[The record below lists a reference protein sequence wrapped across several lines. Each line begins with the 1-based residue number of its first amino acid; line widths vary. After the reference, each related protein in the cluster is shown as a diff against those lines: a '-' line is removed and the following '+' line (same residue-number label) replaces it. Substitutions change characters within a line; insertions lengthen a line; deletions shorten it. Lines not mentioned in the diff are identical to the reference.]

1 MWPTGLLLHALR
13 PSHDRLVDLVHL
25 VDLASNE
32 GHLLLEEAGKTV
44 HYMHQIHRAS
54 AEHFLGS

>member
-1 MWPTGLLLHALR
+1 M
-13 PSHDRLVDLVHL
+13 SEK
-25 VDLASNE
+25 SYE